1 MALTAQE
8 WLRRIGGLSPSVPE
22 DDPAREAARRLQALT
37 PPEDAPKPGPS
48 GVDWENDREALGA
61 ELRRLREA
69 SRPLV
74 VKLPP
79 EAPPAPEPKPLGYV
93 AVIRRNGVLLPVGS
107 VTPYGERAQRDADWW
122 SANDEAGAFVAEL
135 REVTP

>member
-1 MALTAQE
+1 MSAQE

-22 DDPAREAARRLQALT
+22 DDPVREAARRLQAVT
-37 PPEDAPKPGPS
+37 QPGDAPGPGPS
-48 GVDWENDREALGA
+48 GIDWQNDREALGA

-69 SRPLV
+69 SQPFV

-79 EAPPAPEPKPLGYV
+79 EASPAPKPKPLGYV
-93 AVIRRNGVLLPVGS
+93 AVIYRNGVLLPVGS
-107 VTPYGERAQRDADWW
+107 VTPYGKRAQRDADWW

-135 REVTP
+135 REVPE